1 MAGTLRYTIALVFLV
16 VFFAVPDPD
25 PRRLTLLETRSW
37 LIGDESPYA
46 ALVQNET
53 IPPVAVEV
61 LPPLEDAAVRS
72 AETARYA
79 STAREWARAHDDV
92 SVDSRQGFA
101 RLQVRIGDAGHLA
114 ILQDPAGAEIGRFE
128 RAYPDRSSL
137 VPAFLAIVLAILTGK
152 VIPSLLLGCLA
163 GAMLYRGD
171 LPGGAWHFA
180 AETVWRRTLTSD
192 FNLEIMGF
200 VIFLF
205 AAVGVMS
212 RSGGIQG
219 MVETIRKLARGPVS
233 TQLCS
238 YVVGLLIFFDDYSNC
253 VIAGTT
259 MRPLA
264 DRNRVSREK
273 LAYIVDSTAAPV
285 AGLSIFSTWVAYEVS
300 MFAGQLPEVT
310 KADGTP
316 YSQAEGFSVFVQTL
330 PYRFYCLLSLLT
342 VLATIVLRR
351 EIGPMVKAERRAVL
365 EGKPIAD
372 DAQPMVSKGF
382 SSLRAPPDA
391 PLRARNA
398 FVPVLVLVC
407 TTILLIY
414 LLGYWAAGP
423 EKLRGSFGENL
434 RTILNNTASQR
445 ALLVASGIAL
455 LVAALM
461 AWVQRILGFREIAHA
476 AFRSAHS
483 LLFAVVILVLAWSIG
498 HTCDDLG
505 TAPFLTAAFHGR
517 FEAWVLPALMFALA
531 ALVSFSTGTSYGTMA
546 ILLPNIVVLAHSMG
560 EMAPGLGGP
569 ALMVITIG
577 AVLEGSIFG
586 DHCSPISDT
595 TVLSSVATGSDH
607 LHHVRTQAPY
617 ALLTMAVA
625 MVCGYLPVAYFSPD
639 LWPFSLVAGVLTIGA
654 VLLVFGKRTD
664 AGAPASTA

>member
-1 MAGTLRYTIALVFLV
+1 MAGTLRYVIALVFLV

-37 LIGDESPYA
+37 LIGDDSPYA
-46 ALVQNET
+46 ALVHDGA
-53 IPPVAVEV
+53 IPPVAVEL
-61 LPPLEDAAVRS
+61 LPPLEDVAARA

-79 STAREWARAHDDV
+79 STAREWARARGDV
-92 SVDSRQGFA
+92 SVDARRGFA
-101 RLQVRIGDAGHLA
+101 RLHVRIGDVGHLA
-114 ILQDPAGAEIGRFE
+114 TLRDPAGAEVGRLE

-163 GAMLYRGD
+163 GAVLYRGD
-171 LPGGAWHFA
+171 PFGGVWHFA
-180 AETVWRRTLTSD
+180 AETIWRRTLTSD

-219 MVETIRKLARGPVS
+219 MVERIRRFARGPVS

-273 LAYIVDSTAAPV
+273 LAYIVDSTAAPI

-300 MFAGQLPEVT
+300 TFAGQLPEVT

-316 YSQAEGFSVFVQTL
+316 FSQAEGFSVFVQTL
-330 PYRFYCLLSLLT
+330 PYRFYCMLTLLT

-351 EIGPMVKAERRAVL
+351 EIGPMLRAERRAVL

-372 DAQPMVSKGF
+372 DAEPMVSKGF
-382 SSLRAPPDA
+382 SSLRAPSGA

-398 FVPVLVLVC
+398 LVPVLVLVC
-407 TTILLIY
+407 TTIVLIY

-423 EKLRGSFGENL
+423 ERLRGSFGENL

-445 ALLVASGIAL
+445 ALLIASGIAL
-455 LVAALM
+455 FVAAAM
-461 AWVQRILGFREIAHA
+461 ALAQRILSLQQVVHA
-476 AFRSAHS
+476 AVRSAHS
-483 LLFAVVILVLAWSIG
+483 LIFAVVILILAWSIG

-517 FEAWVLPALMFALA
+517 FEPWMLPSLMFALA

-560 EMAPGLGGP
+560 ETVPELGGP

-617 ALLTMAVA
+617 ALLAMVVA
-625 MVCGYLPVAYFSPD
+625 MVCGYLPVAYFSRD
-639 LWPFSLVAGVLTIGA
+639 LWPLSLVAGALSIGG
-654 VLLVFGKRTD
+654 VLLVFGKRPD
-664 AGAPASTA
+664 AGAPTSTA